1 MKKKIFYPLATIF
14 LLVAITLWGCKKE
27 DKEPEQVQEK
37 PPAEVIVFPEET
49 IAKKM
54 ELLKAD
60 GTLVF
65 SGLTEAEKPKKGDII
80 CSGIAEGAPLG
91 FLYKVNQ
98 VITADG
104 KTTITTEPASLEEAI
119 ENGEIKETI
128 SITENN
134 IEGVFD
140 KDGNPIDYEKLKS
153 GGVTGRK
160 FSSGISWEV
169 NKEIDD
175 VTFTGNIELGVEFD
189 FNLSIKNW
197 ELKECNLLATPK
209 FNGELSASFD
219 KELFGWSK
227 AIELATIKLQPT
239 TIMIGYVPL
248 VITPEIKVLVQVD
261 LSGKVS
267 ISAQIFEVGIASPIG
282 IAYDYEQ
289 KKWNGIGIDQESDI
303 KKPTFFKQAELSLS
317 GELQLEPRVISKM
330 GFYNTDTGIGIGL
343 GIYAKLNANL
353 PAGINR
359 IDGFNSDP
367 EIELKAGIAS
377 IGKAELKIFNK
388 NFGEWE
394 RRTKIAEWELWHR
407 KIFPEFSEITLTAND
422 VGSAE
427 VSCYIDKAPLLGF
440 SILKH
445 GFCWVEGKNNPTI
458 DNQKI
463 ELGAIE
469 SSLWKNS
476 GKIEMKALLQNLKP
490 GTTYTIA
497 PYYESW
503 YGTMYQKKKV
513 FTTGVVPDLVLSK
526 TALTLNVNQ
535 TEQVQITAGS
545 GDYDVK
551 SNQPNIATIEL
562 TNNHTLIITGKAQG
576 TATLSVRD
584 KQSGQPQT
592 ISVTVNAPTQNLV
605 LSKTALTLNVNQT
618 EQVQIT
624 AGSGDYAVKSNQ
636 PNIATIELTNNH
648 TLTIT
653 GKAQGTATL
662 SVRDKQ
668 SGQTQTISVT
678 VNAPT
683 QNLVLSKTAL
693 TLNVNQAQQVQI
705 TAGSGDYAVKSNQP
719 NIATIELTNNHTLI
733 ITGKAQGTATL
744 SVRDKQSGQTQ
755 TISVSVNA
763 PTQPQVPN
771 GVVIE
776 NGVLKKWPCDKIPAD
791 GHVVIPDGVTAIGW
805 RAFFRCSSLKS
816 VVIPNSVT
824 SIRSEAFEGC
834 SSLTS
839 VTLPNSVTSIGNSAF
854 NGCSSLISI
863 TLPNSVT
870 SIESSAFYDCN
881 SLTSINIPDGVTTIK
896 YNTFKGCSSLTSI
909 TLPNSVT
916 SIGDSAFWRCSSLTS
931 ITLPNS
937 VTSIGGYAFY
947 DCSSL
952 TSITL
957 PNSVTLIEYN
967 AFSSCSSL
975 TSITLSNSVTAIRN
989 SAFSGCSSLTSIN
1002 IPNSVTSIG
1011 YYAFSGCSSL
1021 TSITIPNSV
1030 ISIGE
1035 RAFNGCSS
1043 LTSITLPNSVTSIE
1057 RSAFYDCNSLTSI
1070 NIPDGITTIKSSTF
1084 SGCSSLTSIN
1094 IPNSVTSIGYYAFS
1108 GCSSLTSIT
1117 IPNSVTLIEYNAFSG
1132 CSSLTSI
1139 TIPNNVTN
1147 IGSKAFQNCD
1157 SLTSLIL
1164 KRENPITTMSS
1175 VLFMNNNYGGF
1186 LPSTTTIKVPA
1197 GSVDAYKTAAGWRE
1211 YAHQIVAE

>member
-65 SGLTEAEKPKKGDII
+65 SGLAEAEKPQKGDVI

-503 YGTMYQKKKV
+503 YGTMYQENMV

-584 KQSGQPQT
+584 KQSGQTQTISVTVNAPTQNLVLSKTALTLNVNQAQQVQITAGSGDYAVKSNQPNIATIELTSNHTLIITGKAQGTATLSVRDKQSGQTQT

-653 GKAQGTATL
+653 GKAQGA
-662 SVRDKQ
+662 
-668 SGQTQTISVT
+668 
-678 VNAPT
+678 
-683 QNLVLSKTAL
+683 
-693 TLNVNQAQQVQI
+693 
-705 TAGSGDYAVKSNQP
+705 
-719 NIATIELTNNHTLI
+719 
-733 ITGKAQGTATL
+733 ATL

-755 TISVSVNA
+755 TISVSVNT
-763 PTQPQVPN
+763 PTQPQVPD

-776 NGVLKKWPCDKIPAD
+776 NGVLKKWPCNKIPAD
-791 GHVVIPDGVTAIGW
+791 GHVVIPDGVTAIGE
-805 RAFFRCSSLKS
+805 RAFYKCSSLKS
-816 VVIPNSVT
+816 VVIPDGVI
-824 SIRSEAFEGC
+824 SIENGAFEEC
-834 SSLTS
+834 DYLKS
-839 VTLPNSVTSIGNSAF
+839 VMIPNSVTSIGNSAF
-854 NGCSSLISI
+854 YDCRSLTSITLPNSVTAIGNSAFNGCRSLTSI

-870 SIESSAFYDCN
+870 SIGVSAFYGCRSLTSIILPKSVNYIAHSAFRDCS
-881 SLTSINIPDGVTTIK
+881 SLTSINISNSVTSIEYGAFWGCSSLTSITLPNSVTAIGD
-896 YNTFKGCSSLTSI
+896 YAFSGCSSLTSI

-916 SIGDSAFWRCSSLTS
+916 SIGYGAFLGCSSLTS
-931 ITLPNS
+931 ITLPDSVTSIESRAFLGCSSLTSIALPNS
-937 VTSIGGYAFY
+937 VTSIGSEAFG

-957 PNSVTLIEYN
+957 PD
-967 AFSSCSSL
+967 
-975 TSITLSNSVTAIRN
+975 
-989 SAFSGCSSLTSIN
+989 
-1002 IPNSVTSIG
+1002 SVTSIG
-1011 YYAFSGCSSL
+1011 HHAFS
-1021 TSITIPNSV
+1021 N
-1030 ISIGE
+1030 
-1035 RAFNGCSS
+1035 
-1043 LTSITLPNSVTSIE
+1043 
-1057 RSAFYDCNSLTSI
+1057 
-1070 NIPDGITTIKSSTF
+1070 
-1084 SGCSSLTSIN
+1084 
-1094 IPNSVTSIGYYAFS
+1094 
-1108 GCSSLTSIT
+1108 
-1117 IPNSVTLIEYNAFSG
+1117 

-1139 TIPNNVTN
+1139 TIPNNVTF
-1147 IGSKAFQNCD
+1147 IGSYAFQGCS
-1157 SLTSLIL
+1157 SLTSITLPSSVMSIRDDAFRDCSSLISLIL
-1164 KRENPITTMSS
+1164 KRENPITTM
-1175 VLFMNNNYGGF
+1175 NYYSGI
-1186 LPSTTTIKVPA
+1186 PSTTTIKVPA